1 MGAAGEEVGS
11 VSVRVVRV
19 ELGLRAL
26 RWRKGEAWNNLLEGG
41 RDTGDSSRARGVV
54 RRAGA
59 ACTCQLVASNGITL
73 SYQDGLQL
81 MTLLEIIQLDAEG
94 FTAL

>member
-1 MGAAGEEVGS
+1 MGAAGEKGGI

-19 ELGLRAL
+19 DLGLRVL
-26 RWRKGEAWNNLLEGG
+26 EWRKAWNNLLEGG
-41 RDTGDSSRARGVV
+41 RDAGDSSRARGVV

-59 ACTCQLVASNGITL
+59 ACSCQLVASNGITL
-73 SYQDGLQL
+73 IYQDGLQL